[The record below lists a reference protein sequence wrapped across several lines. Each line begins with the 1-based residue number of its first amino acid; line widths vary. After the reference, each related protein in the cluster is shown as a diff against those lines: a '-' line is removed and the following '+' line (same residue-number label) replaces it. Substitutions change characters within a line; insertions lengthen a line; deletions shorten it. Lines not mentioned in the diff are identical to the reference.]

1 MSFTVKYTKSYFVFL
16 PSHHY
21 EHFILDYLS
30 LPGVIR
36 VATQLDRETEASY
49 WLTVYAQDHGT
60 VPMSSSVEVYISV
73 VDVNDNPPETDQ
85 PVYYVDVPEN
95 SAANRIV
102 KRIQV
107 YHTYSLKYVYNVL
120 Y

>member
-1 MSFTVKYTKSYFVFL
+1 MKYTMSYFVFACNN
-16 PSHHY
+16 Y
-21 EHFILDYLS
+21 KHFVLHYLS

-107 YHTYSLKYVYNVL
+107 C
-120 Y
+120 